1 MILYLRGAK
10 ASGEHSFTL
19 GSDTLL
25 RIFNDGRMVL
35 KTTSG
40 SSKYKSDLR
49 GSFIEIK
56 DTTDQIQTTIGSSLV
71 ESYYVISGEGGS
83 LGTCMHNAN
92 LSGNIVRYWW
102 DGAKLYF
109 AIDQSGSGSLS
120 PNCWINSGS
129 SDERL
134 KKDISIADDKLV
146 DIMGEIEIKQF
157 KFIDDKGNKLH
168 FGIIAQDLIQKAEE
182 ENYNLDDT
190 DIIQKTKRPNDVEND
205 KEYYAVDYDSI
216 QILKIKSLENKI
228 KQQQEIIDDLIKRIG
243 ELEKG
248 K

>member
-1 MILYLRGAK
+1 MHGAK
-10 ASGEHSFTL
+10 ATGEKAFSL
-19 GSDTLL
+19 NEDTLL
-25 RIFNDGRMVL
+25 RILNNGRMVL

-40 SSKYKSDLR
+40 SSKYKANLS

-56 DTTDQIQTTIGSSLV
+56 DTTDQVQTTLGSSLI

-83 LGTCMHNAN
+83 LGTCMHNKD

-102 DGAKLYF
+102 DGSKLAF
-109 AIDQSGSGSLS
+109 AIDQSGASALM

-134 KKDISIADDKLV
+134 KKDISVADDKLV

-157 KFIDDKGNKLH
+157 KFIDDKGGKLH
-168 FGIIAQDLIQKAEE
+168 FGIIAQDLMKKAEE
-182 ENYNLDDT
+182 EDYDLDLT
-190 DIIQKTKRPNDVEND
+190 SIIQTTKRPNDIEND
-205 KEYYAVDYDSI
+205 KEYYAVDYDDI
-216 QILKIKSLENKI
+216 QILKIKALENKV
-228 KQQQEIIDDLIKRIG
+228 KKQQEIIDDLIKRIKK
-243 ELEKG
+243 LEEG